1 MKRFLRALVTTLA
14 LGCLGCSAQAVE
26 VTGVNTFVRSGI
38 LFAAPRFAL
47 DLSEDMQAALDAGVG
62 LTINVDMEVEHAVDF
77 WFDESI
83 AQTRHRYRIERHALS
98 ERYLITDVTR
108 GARWSFRELTEA
120 LSFLRAPPAMPI
132 AELETLEQF
141 PTLSARAQIRLDVR
155 SLPAPMRLAVY
166 LSPSWWLASDWY
178 RWEIAL

>member
-1 MKRFLRALVTTLA
+1 MKRLLRALAVTLA
-14 LGCLGCSAQAVE
+14 LGWLGGPAQAVE
-26 VTGVNTFVRSGI
+26 VTSVATFVRSGI

-47 DLSEDMQAALDAGVG
+47 DLSADMQAALDAGVG
-62 LTINVDMEVEHAVDF
+62 LTINVDVEVEHPVDF
-77 WFDESI
+77 WFDESV

-98 ERYLITDVTR
+98 ERYLVTDETR
-108 GARWSFRELTEA
+108 GARFSFRELTEA
-120 LSFLRAPPAMPI
+120 LSFLRAPPAIPI

-141 PTLSARAQIRLDVR
+141 PSLSARAQIRLDVK

-166 LSPSWWLASDWY
+166 LSPGWWLSSDWY